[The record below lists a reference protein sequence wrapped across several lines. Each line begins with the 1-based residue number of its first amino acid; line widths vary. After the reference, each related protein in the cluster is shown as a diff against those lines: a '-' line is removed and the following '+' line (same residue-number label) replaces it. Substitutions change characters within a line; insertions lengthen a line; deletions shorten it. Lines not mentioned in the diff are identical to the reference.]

1 MSQSLQSAVGMV
13 PPVLPVFLLASRA
26 SVADLHY
33 SFTRHAFTAA
43 YSYPYPKAHRGG
55 YEQG

>member
-1 MSQSLQSAVGMV
+1 MDQSLQSAVGIA
-13 PPVLPVFLLASRA
+13 PPVLLLASRA

-33 SFTRHAFTAA
+33 SITRHAFTATDSDA
-43 YSYPYPKAHRGG
+43 YPKAHRGG